1 MGYSIVNHSNALL
14 NCYICVGKMII
25 YNRHSSSTHCCF
37 LSAKLLWKKFYFPTI
52 ASLMKNSTYIL
63 VQIREIFYYS
73 CIFSVYFGLVWL
85 ISQMQN
91 KKIVSKGWII
101 FFLSFSLSTQFCEL
115 FNMSSYLVV
124 QGRIKILDL
133 SWLHLR

>member
-1 MGYSIVNHSNALL
+1 MECSIVNHSNALH

-37 LSAKLLWKKFYFPTI
+37 LSAKLLWEKFYFPLI
-52 ASLMKNSTYIL
+52 ASMMKISTYIL
-63 VQIREIFYYS
+63 VQIREIFYYNCS
-73 CIFSVYFGLVWL
+73 FSVYFGLLWL
-85 ISQMQN
+85 ISQMRS
-91 KKIVSKGWII
+91 KKLISKDWII
-101 FFLSFSLSTQFCEL
+101 FFLYFSLLTQFSEL
-115 FNMSSYLVV
+115 FNMSLYLVV